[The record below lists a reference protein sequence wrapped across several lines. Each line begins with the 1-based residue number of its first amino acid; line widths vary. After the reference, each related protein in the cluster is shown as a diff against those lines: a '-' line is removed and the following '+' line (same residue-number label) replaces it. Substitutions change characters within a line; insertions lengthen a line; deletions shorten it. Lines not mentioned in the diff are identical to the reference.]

1 MAFERERWN
10 ERPLSGS
17 EASEPSTAW
26 RARLRVR
33 RERQKPLDWCDWGF
47 RNIHEV
53 STRLKLLDTNA
64 RAVAPTREMASA
76 TETIPTTPDMRVL
89 WKIVTPEDLKAW
101 TEAGAMLGSDLDK
114 ADGFGHSSNGAMV
127 KKVAAMFFAAATDC
141 SLLRMEPASWGRV
154 VRWTTEEPADK
165 RPPEDGS
172 VPIHYLP
179 DGCSHVFAEPLP
191 MSAWPRRSPC
201 RSAPTEA
208 RLPRALRRLA
218 RSLAVPQTATEDVLS
233 NKATKNDL

>member
-1 MAFERERWN
+1 MRLGL
-10 ERPLSGS
+10 PKHYGS
-17 EASEPSTAW
+17 FDTTKLA
-26 RARLRVR
+26 
-33 RERQKPLDWCDWGF
+33 
-47 RNIHEV
+47 
-53 STRLKLLDTNA
+53 TRLDTNA

-172 VPIHYLP
+172 VLIHYLP
-179 DGCSHVFAEPLP
+179 DGCSHVFCNEPLP
-191 MSAWPRRSPC
+191 MSCVAETFAMPLGADGKHVFPERC
-201 RSAPTEA
+201 R
-208 RLPRALRRLA
+208 
-218 RSLAVPQTATEDVLS
+218 D
-233 NKATKNDL
+233 

>member
-1 MAFERERWN
+1 
-10 ERPLSGS
+10 
-17 EASEPSTAW
+17 
-26 RARLRVR
+26 
-33 RERQKPLDWCDWGF
+33 
-47 RNIHEV
+47 
-53 STRLKLLDTNA
+53 
-64 RAVAPTREMASA
+64 MASA

-172 VPIHYLP
+172 VLIHYLP
-179 DGCSHVFAEPLP
+179 DGCSHVFCNEPLP
-191 MSAWPRRSPC
+191 MSCVAETFPMPLGADGKHVFPEGC
-201 RSAPTEA
+201 G
-208 RLPRALRRLA
+208 
-218 RSLAVPQTATEDVLS
+218 D
-233 NKATKNDL
+233 

>member
-1 MAFERERWN
+1 M
-10 ERPLSGS
+10 
-17 EASEPSTAW
+17 
-26 RARLRVR
+26 
-33 RERQKPLDWCDWGF
+33 
-47 RNIHEV
+47 
-53 STRLKLLDTNA
+53 KLHDT

-172 VPIHYLP
+172 VLIHYLP
-179 DGCSHVFAEPLP
+179 DGCSHVFCNEPLP
-191 MSAWPRRSPC
+191 MSCVAETFAMPLGADGKHVFPEGC
-201 RSAPTEA
+201 G
-208 RLPRALRRLA
+208 
-218 RSLAVPQTATEDVLS
+218 D
-233 NKATKNDL
+233 